1 MDIKT
6 TKNKKK
12 DLFNELLITI
22 NNAQILD
29 VEEKK
34 NLVEGMSKKCK
45 DYLYTELNKKM
56 KKDKL
61 TKLEEEFLVLLKE
74 DQDPIAPVFSFNFKA
89 LSIEKTKPMKLRK
102 GSY

>member
-22 NNAQILD
+22 NNTQILD

-34 NLVEGMSKKCK
+34 NLVDGMSKKCK

-61 TKLEEEFLVLLKE
+61 TKL
-74 DQDPIAPVFSFNFKA
+74 PVFSFNFKA